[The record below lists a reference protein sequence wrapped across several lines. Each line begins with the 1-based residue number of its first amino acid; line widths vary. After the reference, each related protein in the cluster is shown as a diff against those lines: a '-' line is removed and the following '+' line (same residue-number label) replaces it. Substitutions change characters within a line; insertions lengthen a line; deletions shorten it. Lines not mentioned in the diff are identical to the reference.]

1 MMKNLKFDKAGL
13 IPAII
18 QDYKTGEV
26 LMMAYMNDEALKRT
40 ITSGKTHFYSRS
52 RKKLWLKGETS
63 GHIQK
68 VKEIRF
74 DCDADCLLIKVEQK
88 GGACHTG
95 YRSCFYRK
103 LDKKGNIKIVGKK
116 VFEPR
121 EVYET
126 VYETVSKS

>member
-1 MMKNLKFDKAGL
+1 MRNFIANLKFDEAGL
-13 IPAII
+13 IPAVI
-18 QDYKTGEV
+18 QDYKNNEV
-26 LMMAYMNDEALKRT
+26 LMVAFMNNEAIK
-40 ITSGKTHFYSRS
+40 KTLSTGRAHFYSRS

-74 DCDADCLLIKVEQK
+74 DCDADCLLVKVQQI

-103 LDKKGNIKIVGKK
+103 LKDKKGNIKVSGKK
-116 VFEPR
+116 MFDPEK
-121 EVYET
+121 VY
-126 VYETVSKS
+126 KK

>member
-1 MMKNLKFDKAGL
+1 MMKNLKLDKAGL

-26 LMMAYMNDEALKRT
+26 LMMAYMNGEALKRT
-40 ITSGKTHFYSRS
+40 LTTGKAHFYSRS

-74 DCDADCLLIKVEQK
+74 DCDADCLLVKVEQK

-103 LDKKGNIKIVGKK
+103 LDKKGKVKIVGKK
-116 VFEPR
+116 VFEPD
-121 EVYET
+121 EVY
-126 VYETVSKS
+126 KK

>member
-1 MMKNLKFDKAGL
+1 MKKFIARLKFDKTGL

-18 QDYKTGEV
+18 QDYKSGEV
-26 LMMAYMNDEALKRT
+26 LMMAYMNRESLRRT
-40 ITSGKTHFYSRS
+40 ISTGKTHFYSRS
-52 RKKLWLKGETS
+52 RKTLWLKGETS

-103 LDKKGNIKIVGKK
+103 LDKKGDIKIVGKK
-116 VFEPR
+116 VFEPD
-121 EVYET
+121 EVY
-126 VYETVSKS
+126 KK